1 MNNFGLK
8 FFAAAGLSLA
18 ATVVNASDA
27 AAKYPE
33 KMVRI
38 VVPYAPGGFNDTL
51 GRLFARKLQEAWGQP
66 VVVEN
71 KGGAGTIVGT
81 EMVARSTPDG
91 YTLLINGFPLILNQ
105 YLHEK
110 LPYDTAKDFTPVI
123 AGAQS
128 RNLLV
133 VRADSPI
140 KSVADLVSRAKAE
153 PGKFNYA
160 SAGNGSS
167 NHVTMEYF
175 KNETGAGLTQIPYKG
190 SAPMITD
197 LLGGQVDVMFDNV
210 PHVLPHVQAG
220 KMRAL
225 AITSK
230 DRSTLAPDV
239 PTVAEQG
246 YPEFDVAV
254 PYGLFAPAGTP
265 KEIVA
270 KINAELQKAIAA
282 PDVQEVFA
290 KQGVETLSGSPE
302 DFQKFFQDQ
311 MNKWS
316 KVVKDTGITAN

>member
-1 MNNFGLK
+1 MKRIGLK
-8 FFAAAGLSLA
+8 ILAAASMCLA
-18 ATVVNASDA
+18 AGAAYAMDA
-27 AAKYPE
+27 AVKYPE
-33 KMVRI
+33 KLVRI

-51 GRLFARKLQEAWGQP
+51 GRLFARRLQEAWGQP

-81 EMVARSTPDG
+81 EMVARSLPDG

-105 YLHEK
+105 YLHQK
-110 LPYDTAKDFTPVI
+110 LPYDTAKDFVPVI

-140 KSVADLVSRAKAE
+140 SSMADLVARAKAS
-153 PGKFNYA
+153 PGRFNYA

-175 KNETGAGLTQIPYKG
+175 KNETGIELTQIPYKG

-210 PHVLPHVQAG
+210 PHVLPHVKAG

-230 DRSTLAPDV
+230 DRSPLAPEV

-246 YPEFDVAV
+246 YQNFEVAV

-270 KINAELQKAIAA
+270 KINAELQKAIASEEF
-282 PDVQEVFA
+282 QKIFA
-290 KQGVETLSGSPE
+290 QQGVETLGGSPE
-302 DFQKFFQDQ
+302 DFQRFFREQ
-311 MNKWS
+311 MDKWS
-316 KVVKDTGITAN
+316 RVVKSTGIHAN